1 MINNFSVGAVK
12 SELKKVSWPDKQKTL
27 KFTAIVIA
35 VSLIIALYIGI
46 IDFLLVKLLNIL
58 TL

>member
-1 MINNFSVGAVK
+1 MIDNFSINSIK
-12 SELKKVSWPDKQKTL
+12 SELKKVSWPDREKTI
-27 KFTAIVIA
+27 KFTIIVIA

-46 IDFLLVKLLNIL
+46 IDFLLVKLLDFL